1 MKSPHKRYFWMLTS
15 GFCAT
20 LLPVLVLNMILL
32 NDTLGSNRKVLLAS
46 QWQQRT
52 QGVTYAPTLSDTHL
66 FKTLRLL
73 DRLPEINTVVFGS
86 STALGIAQQAF
97 PDSLHLYNYAQ
108 TGHAL
113 SSVIGEAE
121 YIQRHYANV
130 KWLIIPLD
138 WSLGFL
144 YQKGTPPDADL
155 STAAALPA
163 SQAEAKPVSLT
174 ERMRDALSYPRIS
187 SLFEI
192 LNNIRRADDKTAAF
206 SGYFMQDASNDYR
219 CADGTPGKDF
229 DTIYRGTCTG
239 FRHDGSATFANSSRV
254 GNPRS
259 LILASTSSN
268 SQYRQNL
275 LSADGSPNPI
285 FLQRLAELGKQAKQN
300 GGRVILFLPPLLPGV
315 EAEFLRHPQLM
326 PALQKTKQTLDGW
339 AKDNNLTILDAGQSE
354 RFDCRADEFLD
365 PHHAVSTCYNKIL
378 QSFWHDALRP
388 DGTMSLPPAGL
399 KP

>member
-113 SSVIGEAE
+113 SSVIGEAD

-138 WSLGFL
+138 WSLGFI
-144 YQKGTPPDADL
+144 YQQGTPPDADL
-155 STAAALPA
+155 STAAAMRA
-163 SQAEAKPVSLT
+163 TQAEAKPVSLT

-259 LILASTSSN
+259 LILASTSSH

-300 GGRVILFLPPLLPGV
+300 GGGVILFLPPLLPGV
-315 EAEFLRHPQLM
+315 EVEFFRHPQLM

-339 AKDNNLTILDAGQSE
+339 AKDNNLTVLDAGQSE
-354 RFDCRADEFLD
+354 RFNCRADEFLD
-365 PHHAVSTCYNKIL
+365 PHHAVSSCYNKIF
-378 QSFWHDALRP
+378 QSFWHDAARP